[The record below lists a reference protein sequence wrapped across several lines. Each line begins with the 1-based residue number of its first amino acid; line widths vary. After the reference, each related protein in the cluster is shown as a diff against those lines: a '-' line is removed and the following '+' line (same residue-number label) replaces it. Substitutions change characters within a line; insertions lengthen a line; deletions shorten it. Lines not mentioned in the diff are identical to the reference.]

1 MMGYAMSVS
10 VDERAFSLAEMPFKT
25 ADEKAIRRFQV
36 IRVNRADR
44 LAEFRTDLGPWRQ
57 GDRAFAIPAFWEHT
71 VGELREMADR
81 LRTENNQWIEEQIA
95 QAKARPMG
103 QQWLETVEKNKQIV
117 ANRSVFGRNAHTQRN
132 GFPRSS

>member
-1 MMGYAMSVS
+1 MMGYALSVS

-71 VGELREMADR
+71 VGELRDMADK
-81 LRTENNQWIEEQIA
+81 LRTENNQWLDEQIA
-95 QAKARPMG
+95 KARSQPMG
-103 QQWLETVEKNKQIV
+103 AQWLEQVEKYRQIV
-117 ANRSVFGRNAHTQRN
+117 ANRSVFGRKVLTQRN
-132 GFPRSS
+132 GFSKE